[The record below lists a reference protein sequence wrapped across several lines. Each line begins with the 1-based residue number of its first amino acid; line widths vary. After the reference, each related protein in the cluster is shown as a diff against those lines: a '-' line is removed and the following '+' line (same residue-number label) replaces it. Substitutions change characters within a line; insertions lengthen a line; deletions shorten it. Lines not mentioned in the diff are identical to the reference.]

1 MHCQLRLINAIS
13 QSTSAKQRSGSLKP
27 LSLTARYRQIYIF
40 VFSGTTVESADTSRC
55 LLTPP
60 EDRKCKLD
68 YGFVL
73 LLVSWMEM
81 TTNDSTA
88 GSAFGNQKDLK
99 A

>member
-1 MHCQLRLINAIS
+1 MLCKYKQWSSVAQLWS
-13 QSTSAKQRSGSLKP
+13 
-27 LSLTARYRQIYIF
+27 
-40 VFSGTTVESADTSRC
+40 VMMSADTSRC

>member
-1 MHCQLRLINAIS
+1 M
-13 QSTSAKQRSGSLKP
+13 
-27 LSLTARYRQIYIF
+27 
-40 VFSGTTVESADTSRC
+40 SADTSRC

-88 GSAFGNQKDLK
+88 ATCRGSAFGNQKDLK